1 MDTVQIAQK
10 GKKQMIEVKNLT
22 KYYGNHK
29 AVDHISFSIK
39 EGTVCGFLGPNGAG
53 KSTTMNIMTGCL
65 SATSGN
71 VSIGEYDIFEQPI
84 EAKKMIGY
92 LPEQPPLYLE
102 ETPREYL
109 RFVAQAKKIPRE
121 SIREEIENVM
131 KETQITEVADRLIKN
146 LSKGYRQRVGI
157 AQTLLGN
164 PKVIILDEPTVGL
177 DPIQVIEIRDLIKSL
192 GQKHTVILSS
202 HILSEVQHMC
212 DEILI
217 ISKGKLIAYDTAEN
231 LEKMMA
237 PKASIEVLTDASL
250 EECQK
255 VLGLVLFIAHHL
267 LNLAWYRNL
276 FRGKYTVIRV
286 LVSMV
291 NLALLAVMICLMA
304 SGIIMSRHV
313 FAFLPIT
320 GGMGTARLVHMV
332 ACYWG
337 FVLMALHLGFHWGM
351 MMTRTRNISGVTKP
365 SGIRRVIFLISGIV
379 IVGFGL
385 YVFVTRDLVTY
396 MFLRTQFVFL
406 DYSESPI
413 SFYIDYL
420 AMMGLFIWI
429 AHYLSVVLKKYGKK
443 LPQTNG
449 KIAPEKVGNKK
460 FRNM

>member
-10 GKKQMIEVKNLT
+10 GKKQMIKVKNLT

-255 VLGLVLFIAHHL
+255 VLGLVEGIEEIE
-267 LNLAWYRNL
+267 
-276 FRGKYTVIRV
+276 YTTEEEG
-286 LVSMV
+286 LVKI
-291 NLALLAVMICLMA
+291 LIHTTPQKEL
-304 SGIIMSRHV
+304 
-313 FAFLPIT
+313 
-320 GGMGTARLVHMV
+320 
-332 ACYWG
+332 
-337 FVLMALHLGFHWGM
+337 
-351 MMTRTRNISGVTKP
+351 
-365 SGIRRVIFLISGIV
+365 GIRKV
-379 IVGFGL
+379 
-385 YVFVTRDLVTY
+385 
-396 MFLRTQFVFL
+396 
-406 DYSESPI
+406 
-413 SFYIDYL
+413 
-420 AMMGLFIWI
+420 
-429 AHYLSVVLKKYGKK
+429 LSLKFAKENRAVLKLDIVKAN
-443 LPQTNG
+443 LEEIFIELTN
-449 KIAPEKVGNKK
+449 PEEEHSQEDISEEEEENNTDPT
-460 FRNM
+460 REEEAL

>member
-29 AVDHISFSIK
+29 AVAHISFSIK

-255 VLGLVLFIAHHL
+255 VLGLVEGIEEIE
-267 LNLAWYRNL
+267 
-276 FRGKYTVIRV
+276 YTTEEEGLVKVLIHTTPQKELKIRKV
-286 LVSMV
+286 LS
-291 NLALLAVMICLMA
+291 LK
-304 SGIIMSRHV
+304 
-313 FAFLPIT
+313 FAEENR
-320 GGMGTARLVHMV
+320 A
-332 ACYWG
+332 
-337 FVLMALHLGFHWGM
+337 
-351 MMTRTRNISGVTKP
+351 
-365 SGIRRVIFLISGIV
+365 
-379 IVGFGL
+379 
-385 YVFVTRDLVTY
+385 
-396 MFLRTQFVFL
+396 
-406 DYSESPI
+406 
-413 SFYIDYL
+413 
-420 AMMGLFIWI
+420 
-429 AHYLSVVLKKYGKK
+429 VLKLDIVKAN
-443 LPQTNG
+443 LEEIFIELTN
-449 KIAPEKVGNKK
+449 PEEGHSQEDISEEEEENNTDPT
-460 FRNM
+460 REEEAL